1 MATLL
6 ALTTYLLP
14 AGKDQGDNT
23 YYEITQYAP
32 PTFTISPVVSE
43 HHLIFDRSGSMWGNP
58 IDNLKMCAEQA
69 LAVESVTNGDVR
81 TSLTSFSTQGDC
93 TEHWTDVAASDVF
106 KLDNPYLKALRSIQ
120 ASSLTGMSQAL
131 FSALSRVT
139 SGRTTA
145 ITLFTDGYANS
156 PSAFAE
162 NRSLE
167 DFVKKAKQIP
177 GLFLNC
183 IGYGDWCD
191 WPRLQ
196 AMANDLSGKCVQ
208 ARSFTDVLSAMKD
221 TQAVLAYGV
230 QPAIEIENTDPNQTW
245 VVVNLTAGKINAIR
259 GVGKLVVAGIG
270 TGDDIRIFSALSTFK
285 TKARLKTKVYNAK
298 THDAWIYPALILAM
312 MGTNRL
318 RVAKNLLMAS
328 GNKTLWA
335 EHSTALTPSSII
347 ELSAAVTTWL
357 TSDRENYKWGKN
369 MAPKFSIYQLDQAFR
384 DCAGGSVSLN
394 VDEFIKTYRR
404 RSIQKIAG
412 TRAEDGTITPN
423 AVTARPLHETRTV
436 INNLVFNESDA
447 SVQLHTV
454 RRIELLKDGKVHRL
468 VASVELDEL
477 RQYRDYTLISCGE
490 RNVEKLV
497 VQVHSQASYRMLLP
511 FAYGKKSGSY
521 KPGMPLEF
529 RLKDFSLDVPGP
541 NNLGKNTWAEDEL
554 PTLPS
559 IQTIL
564 TNARRAFEINAE
576 LKILNGMAKKHDDSV
591 STYSAEQKA
600 ALSEFHLTGS
610 SRLYFSPPQT
620 VHYADRNK
628 AIEEGVIDSYTRYR
642 VRFYSLGLTGISFR
656 SGNEFVKR
664 YCKVQNAA
672 GEEVKVP
679 TLMDAFTCTFEP
691 AQIGPRMVKSPGDV
705 IMEKYATKWL
715 YDKGAKTGG
724 PIAVSEAVKKLE
736 GEIAEFQQTLRPL
749 VMQIGCSGLL
759 PAEYEEAAPD
769 AALTG
774 PEFSKRYPNV
784 PLTPSQM
791 EGMYYV
797 IKPDGNEDALVVA
810 ILPETEWYTKK
821 PVQSSHD
828 EDQE

>member
-1 MATLL
+1 MIPLT
-6 ALTTYLLP
+6 ALHTYLLP
-14 AGKDQGDNT
+14 AGKDRGDNT
-23 YYEITQYAP
+23 YYRITHYAP
-32 PTFTISPVVSE
+32 PTFTVSPVVSE
-43 HHLIFDRSGSMWGNP
+43 HHLIFDRSGSMWGDP

-69 LAVESVTNGDVR
+69 LAVESMTNGVVR

-106 KLDNPYLKALRSIQ
+106 KLDNPYLKALRSIR

-131 FSALSRVT
+131 FSALSRVK

-196 AMANDLSGKCVQ
+196 SMANDLSGKCVQ

-221 TQAVLAYGV
+221 TQAVLTNGV
-230 QPAIEIENTDPNQTW
+230 QPAIEIENTDPKQIW

-259 GVGKLVVAGIG
+259 GVGKLVVAGVG
-270 TGDDIRIFSALSTFK
+270 TGDDIRVFSALQTFK
-285 TKARLKTKVYNAK
+285 TWKQVKVYNAK
-298 THDAWIYPALILAM
+298 KHEAWIYPALILAM

-318 RVAKNLLMAS
+318 RVAKNLLMVS

-369 MAPKFSIYQLDQAFR
+369 MAPKFSIYQLDQALR
-384 DCAGGSVSLN
+384 ICAGGSVSLD
-394 VDEFIKTYRR
+394 VGEFIKTYRR

-423 AVTARPLHETRTV
+423 AVTSRPLDETRTV
-436 INNLVFNESDA
+436 ISNLVFNESDA

-454 RRIELLKDGKVHRL
+454 RRIELLKDGKVHRV
-468 VASVELDEL
+468 VASVELHEL

-490 RNVEKLV
+490 RNVERLV
-497 VQVHSQASYRMLLP
+497 VRVHSQAAYRTLLP
-511 FAYGKKSGSY
+511 FACGKKAGPY
-521 KPGMPLEF
+521 KAGMSLEF

-541 NNLGKNTWAEDEL
+541 NYHGQNTWTKDEL
-554 PTLPS
+554 PRLPS
-559 IQTIL
+559 IRMIL
-564 TNARRAFEINAE
+564 EDAHRAFEINAE
-576 LKILNGMAKKHDDSV
+576 LKILKGMAKKHDDSV
-591 STYSAEQKA
+591 STYSAEQKV
-600 ALSEFHLTGS
+600 ALQEFHLTGS
-610 SRLYFSPPQT
+610 SRLYFSPPMT

-628 AIEEGVIDSYTRYR
+628 AVEEGVIDSYTRYR
-642 VRFYSLGLTGISFR
+642 VRFFSLGLTGISFR
-656 SGNEFVKR
+656 SGNEFVRR
-664 YCKVQNAA
+664 YCKVLNEA

-679 TLMDAFTCTFEP
+679 TLTDAFTCTFEP
-691 AQIGPRMVKSPGDV
+691 AQIGPRMVKSPGDL

-715 YDKGAKTGG
+715 YNKHAKQGGAV
-724 PIAVSEAVKKLE
+724 AVNEEINKLE
-736 GEIAEFQQTLRPL
+736 KIMEDFQRTLRPL

-759 PAEYEEAAPD
+759 PAEYEEVAPEV
-769 AALTG
+769 ALTG
-774 PEFSKRYPNV
+774 PEFNKRYPNV

-797 IKPDGNEDALVVA
+797 VKPAGEEGALVVA

-828 EDQE
+828 EDQA